1 MCGQVSASAYVQR
14 KAGEHVT
21 TVVAASASNSAAP
34 GTLGFI
40 VVFGLAV
47 ILVFVFRSMSKHI
60 RKVNDAARRDEAAAH
75 GAEAANAEAADIRAD
90 GAAPGEASTGDPAA
104 ASSSDHRRA

>member
-1 MCGQVSASAYVQR
+1 M
-14 KAGEHVT
+14 T
-21 TVVAASASNSAAP
+21 TLLAASASSSAAP

-60 RKVNDAARRDEAAAH
+60 RKVNDAARRDEAAGS
-75 GAEAANAEAADIRAD
+75 GAEASQADLR
-90 GAAPGEASTGDPAA
+90 EPAA
-104 ASSSDHRRA
+104 QASKADDGPTIR

>member
-1 MCGQVSASAYVQR
+1 VTTLMAGSAS
-14 KAGEHVT
+14 
-21 TVVAASASNSAAP
+21 SDAAP

-60 RKVNDAARRDEAAAH
+60 RKVNEAARRDEEAAASLEKA
-75 GAEAANAEAADIRAD
+75 GTAADGDEDPGI
-90 GAAPGEASTGDPAA
+90 APGNAA
-104 ASSSDHRRA
+104 ASSPDRRGA

>member
-1 MCGQVSASAYVQR
+1 M
-14 KAGEHVT
+14 T
-21 TVVAASASNSAAP
+21 TLLAASASSSAAP

-60 RKVNDAARRDEAAAH
+60 RKVNDAARRDEAAAS
-75 GAEAANAEAADIRAD
+75 GADA
-90 GAAPGEASTGDPAA
+90 PAA
-104 ASSSDHRRA
+104 EVRKPAARAGQADNGRTIR

>member
-1 MCGQVSASAYVQR
+1 
-14 KAGEHVT
+14 VT
-21 TVVAASASNSAAP
+21 TLAATSANNSAAP

-60 RKVNDAARRDEAAAH
+60 RKVDEAARQADSASAEDVAQAGGPGGSSP
-75 GAEAANAEAADIRAD
+75 GAGPAD
-90 GAAPGEASTGDPAA
+90 GVPAA
-104 ASSSDHRRA
+104 SASSQDRHR

>member
-1 MCGQVSASAYVQR
+1 MA
-14 KAGEHVT
+14 T
-21 TVVAASASNSAAP
+21 SASNDAAP

-60 RKVNDAARRDEAAAH
+60 RKVNDAARRAETVSADES
-75 GAEAANAEAADIRAD
+75 GRVADDVPGSAMKVSQTPELPEPRTEPVSGRRPAD
-90 GAAPGEASTGDPAA
+90 
-104 ASSSDHRRA
+104 

>member
-1 MCGQVSASAYVQR
+1 MAGSAS
-14 KAGEHVT
+14 
-21 TVVAASASNSAAP
+21 SDAAP

-60 RKVNDAARRDEAAAH
+60 RKVNEAARRDE
-75 GAEAANAEAADIRAD
+75 EAAPSPQKAGIADAD
-90 GAAPGEASTGDPAA
+90 ADPGSAPGQAA
-104 ASSSDHRRA
+104 ASSPDRRRA

>member
-1 MCGQVSASAYVQR
+1 MLL
-14 KAGEHVT
+14 
-21 TVVAASASNSAAP
+21 AASADNSAAP

-60 RKVNDAARRDEAAAH
+60 RKVDDAARRNE
-75 GAEAANAEAADIRAD
+75 
-90 GAAPGEASTGDPAA
+90 AA
-104 ASSSDHRRA
+104 ASSTEATDGAEPGSERDTAAASSPDRRA

>member
-1 MCGQVSASAYVQR
+1 VTTLAATSAS
-14 KAGEHVT
+14 
-21 TVVAASASNSAAP
+21 SSAAP

-60 RKVNDAARRDEAAAH
+60 RKVNDAARRDEAARS
-75 GAEAANAEAADIRAD
+75 EAAAAGT
-90 GAAPGEASTGDPAA
+90 GASGPDPGTTAA
-104 ASSSDHRRA
+104 ASSPGRRDQPGTSPHLT